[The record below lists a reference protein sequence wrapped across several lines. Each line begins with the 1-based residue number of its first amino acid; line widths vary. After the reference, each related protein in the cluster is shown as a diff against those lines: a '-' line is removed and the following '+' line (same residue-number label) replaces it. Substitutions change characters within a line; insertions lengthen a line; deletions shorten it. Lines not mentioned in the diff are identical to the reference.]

1 MPSNIAT
8 GLNGIRVLVT
18 RPARQAQALCNAIET
33 LGGEVLRLP
42 VIEISDPS
50 DIRPALKII
59 NKLDRFA
66 IAIFISANAVEMTHA
81 LITARG
87 AWPATLKIAAV
98 GKRTA
103 AALQHLGK
111 HVDLMPQH
119 GSDSEA
125 LLSLAELQDVAGKDI
140 VIFRGEGGRELL
152 ADTLRQRGAH
162 VEYAEVYRRMK
173 PDVDASAVQQA
184 GEAGKIHI
192 ITITSNE
199 SLLNLCDMV
208 GGRGRHWLHKTP
220 LVVISQRTAELARE
234 MGFKTVI
241 IANHTSD
248 EGLVDAIKEW
258 YAIHHTTIKQ

>member
-1 MPSNIAT
+1 MPSNTAT
-8 GLNGIRVLVT
+8 GLSGVRVLVT
-18 RPARQAQALCNAIET
+18 RPARQAQALCNAIAAR
-33 LGGEVLRLP
+33 GGEILRLP
-42 VIEISDPS
+42 VIEIGDPS

-59 NKLDRFA
+59 DKLDSFA
-66 IAIFISANAVEMTHA
+66 IAIFISANAVEMAQA
-81 LITARG
+81 LITAHG

-125 LLSLAELQDVAGKDI
+125 LLSLAGLQDVAGKNI

-152 ADTLRQRGAH
+152 ADTLTQRGAH

-173 PDVDASAVQQA
+173 PDVDVSAIQQA
-184 GEAGKIHI
+184 GEAGEIHI
-192 ITITSNE
+192 ITVTSNE
-199 SLLNLCDMV
+199 SLHNLCAMTGD
-208 GGRGRHWLHKTP
+208 RGRHWLYKTP
-220 LVVISQRTAELARE
+220 LVVISQRSAELARE
-234 MGFKTVI
+234 TGFKIVI
-241 IANHTSD
+241 IAKHASD